1 MAEFDI
7 TDESQLGVLVRTRVR
22 QYEEKHPG
30 ISVYVSDIRGVWDIR
45 FTRVEGDRI
54 SGTAYISVPEA
65 VGWIARMRWPPGGKA
80 DISKREYQNTAG
92 LEGFVL
98 AALRFEEEGSP

>member
-1 MAEFDI
+1 MAEFEI
-7 TDESQLGVLVRTRVR
+7 MDESQLGVLIRTRVR

-45 FTRVEGDRI
+45 FTRREGTTI

-65 VGWIARMRWPPGGKA
+65 VGWIARMRWAPGGKA
-80 DISKREYQNTAG
+80 DISKLEYQNTAG

-98 AALRFEEEGSP
+98 AALRLEEEGSP